1 MIEEVC
7 SGLSD
12 QAESLV
18 LANAQESQAM
28 NDRIQAIIGD
38 ILLIDGLTEDDMAQ
52 LEADLRMEY
61 GEDQEREIILSGI
74 ELPTA
79 EVPAKCAE
87 TVDYT
92 ALSDL
97 IAEQDDLLSF
107 ENWLDARR
115 TRFCGESG
123 ITEFQDANAALDV
136 AIEQAEKD

>member
-1 MIEEVC
+1 MVGEIC
-7 SGLSD
+7 SDLSD

-18 LANAQESQAM
+18 LANAQESQAISE
-28 NDRIQAIIGD
+28 RIQAILGD
-38 ILLIDGLTEDDMAQ
+38 ILLIDGLTEEDMAQ
-52 LEADLRMEY
+52 LEADLRMEF
-61 GEDQEREIILSGI
+61 GEDEEREIILSGI

-115 TRFCGESG
+115 LRFCGESG
-123 ITEFQDANAALDV
+123 ITEFQEANAALDA
-136 AIEQAEKD
+136 AIEQAEFD